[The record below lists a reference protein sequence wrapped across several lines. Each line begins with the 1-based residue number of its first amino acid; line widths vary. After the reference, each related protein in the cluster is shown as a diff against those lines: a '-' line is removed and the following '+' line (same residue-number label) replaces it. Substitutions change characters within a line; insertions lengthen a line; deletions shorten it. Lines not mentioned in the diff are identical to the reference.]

1 MCIIIEQGGSGRV
14 IDDMCGYDAI
24 QAVSH
29 RQFAEAR
36 ERSEASAFQHLHL
49 FSLPFN
55 PSNVHHCL
63 HEQCDFTFAQ
73 LRSFTG
79 RETSRT
85 PGSRTLI

>member
-49 FSLPFN
+49 FSLPFT
-55 PSNVHHCL
+55 PPMFTTASVSNATSHSHSCEASPAAKL
-63 HEQCDFTFAQ
+63 QEPQAQ
-73 LRSFTG
+73 G
-79 RETSRT
+79 
-85 PGSRTLI
+85 P